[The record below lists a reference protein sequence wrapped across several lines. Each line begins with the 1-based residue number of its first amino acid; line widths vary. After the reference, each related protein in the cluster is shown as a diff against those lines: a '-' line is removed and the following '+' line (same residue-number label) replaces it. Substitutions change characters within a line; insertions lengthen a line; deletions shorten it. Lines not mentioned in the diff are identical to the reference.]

1 MSYMEYHE
9 IKQEQEQEQERK
21 QKKRPLNCPNCGA
34 VVEGEKCAYC
44 GTVFLDFAAIQM
56 GAPSYVKFKIDDTYI
71 MARLVVTNLEIEQ
84 KQETMDYHDGLDR
97 IIGQVVTSASCDFHM
112 DAYAVCSPGDALVTI
127 IKEQ

>member
-9 IKQEQEQEQERK
+9 IKQEQERK

-56 GAPSYVKFKIDDTYI
+56 GAPSYVKFKIDNTYI
-71 MARLVVTNLEIEQ
+71 MARLVVTNLEINP
-84 KQETMDYHDGLDR
+84 KQETAHLYDELGGILKEL
-97 IIGQVVTSASCDFHM
+97 VTGASCDFHM
-112 DAYAVCSPGDALVTI
+112 DAYAVGSPGDSLVTVI
-127 IKEQ
+127 IKE